1 MDTTVKATRRK
12 IIDIPEDIFRYLS
25 VKAAMQGTNL
35 KRYIEGLLA
44 KDVEDMLAGMDD
56 NDAYR
61 WLSKNEPDGHVRVG
75 EKERH
80 LLRQSENYPAKY
92 LILSGMPYRES
103 WKPDVLMKKLIA
115 RSWSAMIS
123 LSHTYRQL
131 PGVLH
136 FPCPY

>member
-61 WLSKNEPDGHVRVG
+61 WLSKNEPDGYVRVG
-75 EKERH
+75 KKEKQDFENWLGIER
-80 LLRQSENYPAKY
+80 K
-92 LILSGMPYRES
+92 
-103 WKPDVLMKKLIA
+103 
-115 RSWSAMIS
+115 
-123 LSHTYRQL
+123 
-131 PGVLH
+131 
-136 FPCPY
+136 

>member
-75 EKERH
+75 EKEKQD
-80 LLRQSENYPAKY
+80 LKT
-92 LILSGMPYRES
+92 GC
-103 WKPDVLMKKLIA
+103 VLKGNEGRVFKGI
-115 RSWSAMIS
+115 
-123 LSHTYRQL
+123 
-131 PGVLH
+131 
-136 FPCPY
+136 C

>member
-61 WLSKNEPDGHVRVG
+61 WLSKT
-75 EKERH
+75 
-80 LLRQSENYPAKY
+80 
-92 LILSGMPYRES
+92 GM
-103 WKPDVLMKKLIA
+103 
-115 RSWSAMIS
+115 
-123 LSHTYRQL
+123 
-131 PGVLH
+131 
-136 FPCPY
+136 

>member
-61 WLSKNEPDGHVRVG
+61 WLSKNEPDRI
-75 EKERH
+75 
-80 LLRQSENYPAKY
+80 KY
-92 LILSGMPYRES
+92 FAG
-103 WKPDVLMKKLIA
+103 
-115 RSWSAMIS
+115 
-123 LSHTYRQL
+123 
-131 PGVLH
+131 
-136 FPCPY
+136 

>member
-25 VKAAMQGTNL
+25 VKAAMQSTNL

-75 EKERH
+75 EKEK
-80 LLRQSENYPAKY
+80 QDFENWLGIERK
-92 LILSGMPYRES
+92 
-103 WKPDVLMKKLIA
+103 
-115 RSWSAMIS
+115 
-123 LSHTYRQL
+123 
-131 PGVLH
+131 
-136 FPCPY
+136 

>member
-61 WLSKNEPDGHVRVG
+61 WLSKN
-75 EKERH
+75 
-80 LLRQSENYPAKY
+80 
-92 LILSGMPYRES
+92 
-103 WKPDVLMKKLIA
+103 
-115 RSWSAMIS
+115 
-123 LSHTYRQL
+123 
-131 PGVLH
+131 
-136 FPCPY
+136 

>member
-44 KDVEDMLAGMDD
+44 KDVEDIMDD

-75 EKERH
+75 EKEK
-80 LLRQSENYPAKY
+80 QDFENWLGIERK
-92 LILSGMPYRES
+92 
-103 WKPDVLMKKLIA
+103 
-115 RSWSAMIS
+115 
-123 LSHTYRQL
+123 
-131 PGVLH
+131 
-136 FPCPY
+136 